1 MMFRSLLLLSS
12 LLVATQAFS
21 PSLRVTRPVRIHP
34 TVALQVSNLDD
45 AVTTSRRSALATGL
59 LALVTLPAVVAGA
72 TAANA
77 AVSADESAE
86 DMVERIAAKSAA
98 ANEAARAKAAAAEQK
113 KIEGADS
120 GKVLV
125 PAFLLGSVGLSL
137 PFFLPN
143 LIRLG
148 KKVASGGED
157 DGYGNKRK

>member
-1 MMFRSLLLLSS
+1 MMLRSFVLLSS
-12 LLVATQAFS
+12 LLVAQAFS
-21 PSLRVTRPVRIHP
+21 PSGRVTQPARIPP

-45 AVTTSRRSALATGL
+45 AATTSRRSALATGL
-59 LALVTLPAVVAGA
+59 LALVTLPAVVVG
-72 TAANA
+72 TSAANA
-77 AVSADESAE
+77 AVNPDESAE

-157 DGYGNKRK
+157 DGYGTKRK